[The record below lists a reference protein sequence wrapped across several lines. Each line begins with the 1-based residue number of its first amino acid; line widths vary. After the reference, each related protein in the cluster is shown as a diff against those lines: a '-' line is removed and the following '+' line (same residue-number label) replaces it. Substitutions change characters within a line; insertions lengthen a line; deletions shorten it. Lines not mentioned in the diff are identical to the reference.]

1 MFVGDW
7 TATLSFVIQ
16 FGSAKTSAEVT
27 STTALAQKLTCSSTW
42 VEFRKFRV
50 FFLVYLSEVDRGCT
64 RAKIFYGEDDYRWDL
79 LVSCAAT
86 NPKCMI
92 FAAWPDRLFP
102 PCSTSRLSIFRGI
115 LNLVFVLL
123 LLFALSRYSLYC
135 CFCWCSCFRSCC
147 QRLCWSCHCKLFFF
161 FVDALLL
168 VLVLR
173 CLPRHFLVLVVL
185 LCFSVLTWMR
195 KI

>member
-102 PCSTSRLSIFRGI
+102 PCLSSPCCLG
-115 LNLVFVLL
+115 
-123 LLFALSRYSLYC
+123 YSLYC
-135 CFCWCSCFRSCC
+135 CFVDVLVFVLVVNVDVGLVLVSCSSLLMPLSSSSFSCSCCS
-147 QRLCWSCHCKLFFF
+147 
-161 FVDALLL
+161 ALLL
-168 VLVLR
+168 SPYLHEMDIDR
-173 CLPRHFLVLVVL
+173 YR
-185 LCFSVLTWMR
+185 
-195 KI
+195 